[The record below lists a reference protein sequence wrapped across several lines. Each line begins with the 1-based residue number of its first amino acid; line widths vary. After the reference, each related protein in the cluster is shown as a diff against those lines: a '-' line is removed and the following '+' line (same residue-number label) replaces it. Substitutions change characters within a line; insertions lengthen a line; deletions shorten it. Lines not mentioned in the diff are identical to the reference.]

1 MKKITDQLKELG
13 NNPMVKE
20 GIDQIKKTV
29 DGGVKAAKTQWDD
42 INEGTQEKYANAIN
56 QAFDMIPM
64 LKAIGYETEQFLVH
78 IALPPSVEII
88 FSSFQIIEKKHL
100 ATLKEE
106 FKDNVMFVRTLEALN
121 KAAHFQK
128 KFETGN
134 MIAKGIHV
142 QVGIPPR
149 VTLVY
154 KPKK

>member
-1 MKKITDQLKELG
+1 MKNITDRLKELG
-13 NNPMVKE
+13 NNPMIKDSL
-20 GIDQIKKTV
+20 DQIKKTV
-29 DGGVKAAKTQWDD
+29 DDGVKAAKTQWDG
-42 INEGTQEKYANAIN
+42 INEDTQDKYANAIN

-64 LKAIGYETEQFLVH
+64 LKAIGYETENFLVH
-78 IALPPSVEII
+78 ITLPPSVEIH
-88 FSSFQIIEKKHL
+88 FSSFQIIEKEHL

-134 MIAKGIHV
+134 MVAKGIHV

-154 KPKK
+154 QPK

>member
-1 MKKITDQLKELG
+1 MKKITDKLKELS
-13 NNPMVKE
+13 NNPMIKDSL
-20 GIDQIKKTV
+20 DQIKKTM
-29 DGGVKAAKTQWDD
+29 DDGVKAAKTQWEG
-42 INEGTQEKYANAIN
+42 INEDTQEKYTNAIN

-78 IALPPSVEII
+78 ITLPPSVEIH
-88 FSSFQIIEKKHL
+88 FSSFQIIEKEHL

-106 FKDNVMFVRTLEALN
+106 FKDNIMFVRTLDALN
-121 KAAHFQK
+121 RAALIQK

-134 MIAKGIHV
+134 MAAKGIHV

-154 KPKK
+154 EPK